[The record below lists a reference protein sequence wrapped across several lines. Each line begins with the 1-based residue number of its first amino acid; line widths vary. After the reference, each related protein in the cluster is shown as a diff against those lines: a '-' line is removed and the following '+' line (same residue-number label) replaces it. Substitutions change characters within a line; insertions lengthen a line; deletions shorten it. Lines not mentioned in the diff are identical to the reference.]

1 MGTQNTLALESHLR
15 TQRLAEHKGAVT
27 PAQPVSRGEQFR
39 SFHSDRDTDIEGR
52 EGHVSE
58 CQDGRHSQEKH
69 KSSRQLTQVVSVQHI
84 VVPLRVRIG
93 SEP

>member
-1 MGTQNTLALESHLR
+1 MSSTRGP
-15 TQRLAEHKGAVT
+15 VT

-39 SFHSDRDTDIEGR
+39 SSHSDRDTDIEGR

-84 VVPLRVRIG
+84 VVPQRIRIG